1 MKERN
6 LEVIKTSMKVGAV
19 LGGLVFLIFG
29 IVPGFHFGG
38 TGTVMLLSKLTGGP
52 LEFTLFV
59 RAIVVLGILVGIFC
73 LGTLSIVLG
82 SVFGTLSGVLISA
95 LTSLRVREEKEQV
108 VRH

>member
-1 MKERN
+1 MKEKN
-6 LEVIKTSMKVGAV
+6 VEVIKTSMKVGAV

-38 TGTVMLLSKLTGGP
+38 AGTVMLLSKLTGGP
-52 LEFTLFV
+52 LEFTLFIRTV
-59 RAIVVLGILVGIFC
+59 VVLGILLGILC

-82 SVFGTLSGVLISA
+82 SVFGTLAGVLVNA
-95 LTSLRVREEKEQV
+95 LSLLRVHEEKEEM

>member
-6 LEVIKTSMKVGAV
+6 VDVIKTSMKVGAV
-19 LGGLVFLIFG
+19 LGGLVFLLFG

-38 TGTVMLLSKLTGGP
+38 AGTVMLLSKLSGGP
-52 LEFTLFV
+52 LEFTLMV
-59 RAIVVLGILVGIFC
+59 RAIVVLGILLGILC

-82 SVFGTLSGVLISA
+82 SVFGTLSGVIINA
-95 LTSLRVREEKEQV
+95 LASLRVHEEKEEL